1 MTSQTTPIAS
11 AIAGPAVARPSLA
24 GLVGAELSRFFARRF
39 VRIMVLFVLVVL
51 ALIALGYAANTTPIT
66 PEQRAVARAQAQAQV
81 DEQLRMTEQLYQDC
95 LTSQASNDPGKFGPG
110 FNCEDL
116 RTKIPGQFD
125 LDLYADSFLPHQ
137 FVFVREADG
146 VLYLAAAIL
155 CLFAFVV
162 GASFIG
168 AEWTSGGL
176 TNLLLWRPRRLS
188 LLTTKLGSGLL
199 GVLIVCTGFL
209 VVWIGTLWTIA
220 ATAGST
226 SGATPGLWRSIAL
239 SSVRILALALIA
251 AVIGFALASLGRH
264 TAMALGVFIG
274 YLLVFEVGTRIVF
287 SQLQVAFPERFTLVP
302 YVVGWLTKKFT
313 LYDFDVCR
321 FSFDQCQPRE
331 YVITMATSAWVIGL
345 LAALLLAAAMFTF
358 RRRDVA

>member
-1 MTSQTTPIAS
+1 MTSNTTPIAS
-11 AIAGPAVARPSLA
+11 ATAGPAVAHPSLA
-24 GLVGAELSRFFARRF
+24 GLVNAELRRFFARRF
-39 VRIMVLFVLVVL
+39 VRVMTLFVLSVL

-66 PEQRAVARAQAQAQV
+66 PERRAAARAQAQAQI
-81 DEQLRMTEQLYQDC
+81 DEQIRLTEQLYQDC
-95 LTSQASNDPGKFGPG
+95 LTSQLSNEPGKFGPG
-110 FNCEDL
+110 VNCEDF
-116 RTKIPGQFD
+116 RAKFPD
-125 LDLYADSFLPHQ
+125 RVDVDLYAESFLPRQ
-137 FVFVREADG
+137 FVFAREADD

-176 TNLLLWRPRRLS
+176 TNLLLWRPRRLP
-188 LLTTKLGSGLL
+188 LLATKLGSGLL
-199 GVLIVCTGFL
+199 GVLIVCTGVL
-209 VVWIGTLWTIA
+209 AVWIGTLWTIA

-226 SGATPGLWRSIAL
+226 SGATAGFWRSTTL
-239 SSVRILALALIA
+239 TSVRVLALALTA

-274 YLLVFEVGTRIVF
+274 YLLVLELGTRIVF

-302 YVVGWLTKKFT
+302 YVVGWLTKSLT
-313 LYDFDVCR
+313 LYDYNVCR
-321 FSFDQCQPRE
+321 FSFDQCEPRE

-345 LAALLLAAAMFTF
+345 LAALLLGGALFAFS
-358 RRRDVA
+358 RRDVA